1 MKACMG
7 GFCAVR
13 ERCPH
18 YHATRRTCPSER
30 LCLRGEDG
38 WQVTENAAGGS
49 VRRNVLWLVLM
60 PAQPSEKGQVLA

>member
-18 YHATRRTCPSER
+18 YQSEQRAEPSER

-38 WQVTENAAGGS
+38 WQATENSSGGT
-49 VRRNVLWLVLM
+49 VRRNVLYAVAM
-60 PAQPSEKGQVLA
+60 PRDAEKGQVLA

>member
-18 YHATRRTCPSER
+18 YQSEQQGEPSER

-38 WQVTENAAGGS
+38 WQATENSAGGT
-49 VRRNVLWLVLM
+49 VRRNVLHAM
-60 PAQPSEKGQVLA
+60 ARPRATETGQVLA

>member
-7 GFCAVR
+7 GFCAAR

-18 YHATRRTCPSER
+18 HNTEDRSNPFER

-38 WQVTENAAGGS
+38 WQAAENAQGGT
-49 VRRNVLWLVLM
+49 VRRNVLHAVAM
-60 PAQPSEKGQVLA
+60 PRATEKGQVLA